1 VNGERY
7 GDVLD
12 NFVLP
17 VLFLWNGSETWRI
30 MQDGE
35 APHFVFPVCLWL
47 DSNIL
52 APCNGQWESTE
63 GPPSDLFCGVDP
75 KKKSAHQNEVHLTNW
90 KDKYE
95 LQWRRSSWLLKENC

>member
-1 VNGERY
+1 MNGERY

-35 APHFVFPVCLWL
+35 APHFVFPVCL
-47 DSNIL
+47 
-52 APCNGQWESTE
+52 
-63 GPPSDLFCGVDP
+63 
-75 KKKSAHQNEVHLTNW
+75 
-90 KDKYE
+90 
-95 LQWRRSSWLLKENC
+95 